1 MAQLNVTE
9 LDFDNIKENL
19 KTYLSAQAEFSDY
32 DFEGSALAVLLD
44 ALAYNT
50 HYNGMLAHMLAN
62 ESFIDTAIKRS
73 SVVSIAKS
81 LGYTPRSKIASS
93 CTVNLV
99 ITPPASY
106 LASNPIF
113 TLSRDTPFVANIE
126 GDTYNFYP
134 SDAVTV
140 SAADGTFT
148 FNNLVIKEGTRITNK
163 FAILAGKELEPLVL
177 PNDDIDT
184 STIRVRVKETTY
196 TSTID
201 SYTLSNSLLDVK
213 SDSKVYYLEENPD
226 GKYQIYFGDGV
237 TSKKLT
243 AGNLVTVDYLVTE
256 GPDANNAS
264 SFIINSTLTASG
276 ETKPVTLVTSKS
288 SGGQFKESIDSI
300 RLNAPR
306 SYTTQ
311 QRAVTANDYKILIT
325 NAYTDTIQSVSV
337 WGGEQNDPPMYGKIF
352 ISLDPKEGQSV
363 TQQDKDNIVNNI
375 INPKGS
381 ISMLPVFVD
390 PEYTYIGMRVGIT
403 YNPNLTEFSSAQISS
418 SVNTAI
424 QDYFATELKQLNK
437 NFYYSK
443 LHNIINNSSDSIIS
457 VNVVPY
463 LQKRVAIVN
472 FNLDVNY
479 SFTYNSRI
487 QPREMHSTWFDINV
501 NGTKTKVRLED
512 VPDAGVVS
520 PEYNGTGKVY
530 ARDVPGNIV
539 SYVGTLDYTTGKVTI
554 QNMSVAALYNNETVL
569 RITTRPHDESKD
581 ILTNILTRTASV
593 STAAVT
599 ATPSKNTI
607 LDLDNTTAN
616 GTSGAREGV
625 IIKISV
631 DKQGY

>member
-9 LDFDNIKENL
+9 LDFDNIKQNL
-19 KTYLSAQAEFSDY
+19 KTYLSSQAEFSDY

-81 LGYTPRSKIASS
+81 LGYTPRSKVASS

-99 ITPPASY
+99 VTPPASY
-106 LASNPIF
+106 LASNSVF
-113 TLSRDTPFVANIE
+113 TLSRDTAFVANVE

-140 SAADGTFT
+140 SAADGAFT
-148 FNNLVIKEGTRITNK
+148 FNNLVIKEGTRVANK

-196 TSTID
+196 ATAVD
-201 SYTLSNSLLDVK
+201 SYTLSNSLLDLN
-213 SDSKVYYLEENPD
+213 SASKVYYLEENPD
-226 GKYQIYFGDGV
+226 GKYQIYFGDDV
-237 TSKKLT
+237 ASKKLT

-256 GPDANNAS
+256 GPEANNAS
-264 SFIINSTLTASG
+264 SFTINSTLTASG
-276 ETKPVTLVTSKS
+276 ETKPVTLVSSKS

-352 ISLDPKEGQSV
+352 ISLDPKEGQSI

-375 INPKGS
+375 IDPKGS

-403 YNPNLTEFSSAQISS
+403 YNPNLTTLSSAQINSA
-418 SVNTAI
+418 VNTAI
-424 QDYFATELKQLNK
+424 RDHFNTELKQLNK

-443 LHNIINNSSDSIIS
+443 LHNIINNSSESIIS
-457 VNVVPY
+457 VNLVPY
-463 LQKRVAIVN
+463 LQKRIRVN
-472 FNLDVNY
+472 TFNLDANY

-512 VPDAGVVS
+512 VPDTGVIA
-520 PEYNGTGKVY
+520 PEYNGTGRICVK
-530 ARDVPGNIV
+530 DVAGNLV
-539 SYVGTLDYTTGKVTI
+539 AYVGTLDYSTGKVTI
-554 QNMSVAALYNNETVL
+554 QNMKVSALYNNETVI
-569 RITTRPHDESKD
+569 RVTTRPHDESKD
-581 ILTNILTRTASV
+581 ILTNILSR
-593 STAAVT
+593 TAAVST
-599 ATPSKNTI
+599 GAVIATPSKNTI
-607 LDLDNTTAN
+607 LDLDNTTAS
-616 GTSGAREGV
+616 GISGAREGV
-625 IIKISV
+625 KITV
-631 DKQGY
+631 TTDKQGY